1 MSCDQQ
7 EYDLSFM
14 DDFLSTDHQNFDTSV
29 TAKDLKHTSAL
40 DNIMDPLLGNAA
52 GTPSTWHTA
61 IDNFN

>member
-1 MSCDQQ
+1 
-7 EYDLSFM
+7 M